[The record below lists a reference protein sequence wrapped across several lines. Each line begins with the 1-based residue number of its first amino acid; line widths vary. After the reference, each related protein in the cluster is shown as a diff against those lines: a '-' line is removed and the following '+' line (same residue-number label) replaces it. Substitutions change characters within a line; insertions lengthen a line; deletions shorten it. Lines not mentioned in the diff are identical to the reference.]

1 MGSYIDNLVLMLPLT
16 WLDMAALVLFA
27 AVWAGYQWYADYGG
41 AAPPR
46 LGREMDRF
54 VREWLTRM
62 AERDNRMVDVNVLR
76 NLARSSQFFASTT
89 MLILGALVAL
99 MGYAEKAASVVA
111 ELPFTQQVSERGWEL
126 KIVLLLLIFVYAFF
140 KFSWSI
146 RQFSFSSI
154 LVGATKKP
162 TPHPEQYAVHIERT
176 AVIVSFANR
185 NFNQGLRAYYFGVAA
200 LSWFLHP
207 ALMIVVTL
215 GVIYVLHQREF
226 RSRTL
231 NVLLRKEN
239 GQESRPGAPED
250 GAALR

>member
-1 MGSYIDNLVLMLPLT
+1 MTPLARIVEMVPLT
-16 WLDMAALVLFA
+16 WMDAAALVLLL
-27 AVWAGYQWYADYGG
+27 AVWAAYQWYADYS
-41 AAPPR
+41 ATPRPR
-46 LGREMDRF
+46 LGWEMDRF

-76 NLARSSQFFASTT
+76 NLTRSSQFFASTT

-99 MGYAEKAASVVA
+99 MGYAEKVASVVA
-111 ELPFTQQVSERGWEL
+111 ELPFTQQVSERAWEL
-126 KIVLLLLIFVYAFF
+126 KIVLLLLIFVYGFF

-146 RQFSFSSI
+146 RQFGFGSI

-185 NFNQGLRAYYFGVAA
+185 NFNQGLRAYYFGIAA
-200 LSWFLHP
+200 LTWFLHP
-207 ALMIVVTL
+207 ALMMAVTL
-215 GVIYVLHQREF
+215 GVLYVLHQREF

-231 NVLLRKEN
+231 DVLLRTEQ
-239 GQESRPGAPED
+239 G
-250 GAALR
+250 